1 MMRCKCVTQLPWMG
15 AGCLLVTGR
24 PSLPFPSHLNLDLDS
39 FMSESQA
46 RIGRVSKAV
55 SQVNIPMLT
64 SLVTPECVES
74 LGRTVFQQLT
84 PHQMSSMA
92 VQPEDIF
99 FQFLDQ
105 AVLQDG
111 IMRIKVVSYSLAGLD
126 QSRTNQ
132 DRLQVFSRDLQ
143 QKAARSQGIL
153 QKQDMDIREFRPD
166 G

>member
-1 MMRCKCVTQLPWMG
+1 
-15 AGCLLVTGR
+15 
-24 PSLPFPSHLNLDLDS
+24 
-39 FMSESQA
+39 MSESQA